1 MLIQCE
7 KCRTLFN
14 LDETLLKEAGSK
26 VRCSRC
32 QHLFMAYPPRPKEAD
47 APKKSADPQPT
58 QEARDDA
65 LILMGH
71 EEEIPAPALGK
82 DAAFDAELESVYR
95 DALMEPVPDL
105 DEEKEIPLEA
115 IGSDDLSA
123 DRTAGEEPAGQ
134 GSELSAASK
143 SKKTRRKGGLRTVL
157 LIILLALLAGI
168 AAALYLRPGL
178 IEPYLSL
185 VKMPEKEKPAEPGVR
200 LLKFTS
206 VAGSFVKAQGSAE
219 LFVIRGMVH
228 NNYPE
233 PRSHILIKGSILD
246 HKGNVVE
253 SRTAYAGN
261 TFTEEEL
268 KTLPMD
274 EIMKAMQH
282 RDGMA
287 RQNFNIPPGTAIPF
301 LVVFDHLPES
311 VSEFAVEAVSSSP
324 GI

>member
-1 MLIQCE
+1 
-7 KCRTLFN
+7 
-14 LDETLLKEAGSK
+14 
-26 VRCSRC
+26 
-32 QHLFMAYPPRPKEAD
+32 
-47 APKKSADPQPT
+47 
-58 QEARDDA
+58 
-65 LILMGH
+65 MGH
-71 EEEIPAPALGK
+71 EEEAPAPALGK

-95 DALMEPVPDL
+95 DALIEPVPDL
-105 DEEKEIPLEA
+105 DEEKEISLEP
-115 IGSDDLSA
+115 IKGDDLTG
-123 DRTAGEEPAGQ
+123 DRTYGEETAGQ
-134 GSELSAASK
+134 ERGVPAPAT
-143 SKKTRRKGGLRTVL
+143 SKKGRRKGGLRTVL
-157 LIILLALLAGI
+157 LIILLVLLAGI
-168 AAALYLRPGL
+168 AAVLYLRPGL

-185 VKMPEKEKPAEPGVR
+185 MKMPEKEKPAEPGVR

-206 VAGSFVKAQGSAE
+206 VAGSFVKAQGNAE

-233 PRSHILIKGSILD
+233 PRSHILVKGSILD

-274 EIMKAMQH
+274 EIVKAMHH

-287 RQNFNIPPGTAIPF
+287 RQNFNVPPGTAIPF

-324 GI
+324 GV